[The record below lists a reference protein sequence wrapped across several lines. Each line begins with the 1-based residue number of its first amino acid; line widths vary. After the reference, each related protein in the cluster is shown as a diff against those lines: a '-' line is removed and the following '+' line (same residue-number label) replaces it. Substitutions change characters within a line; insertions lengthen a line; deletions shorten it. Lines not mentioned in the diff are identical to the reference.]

1 MGGLSMFNNLIESG
15 SHTRELKRRSSF
27 FIGALGVYGL
37 LFMAIGVV
45 GVFAYDARLDR
56 QNLELVSLVALVE
69 PAVEQPR
76 VINERPRPSSAP
88 ETGRQIAMRTA
99 EPPSADPTKTNIG
112 TSVTTNQ
119 PPPVKTGS
127 YVLGTSNLDPD
138 AIGGIGNSSG
148 SGSSDG
154 TVATGTAKEIEPPPV
169 KLKEPKVEKKP
180 TLVSKGVIN
189 GLAKSLPPPPYP
201 QMAKISGVSGLV
213 TVQVLIDELGNVIS
227 ARAVSGHPLLQAEA
241 VKAAYRAKFT
251 TTYLSDVPVKV
262 SGVINYNFK
271 RD

>member
-1 MGGLSMFNNLIESG
+1 MFNNLIESG
-15 SHTRELKRRSSF
+15 SHTSELKRRSSF
-27 FIGALGVYGL
+27 FIGALGIYGL

-56 QNLELVSLVALVE
+56 QNLELVSLVAPVE
-69 PAVEQPR
+69 PAAEQPR
-76 VINERPRPSSAP
+76 VINERPRPSTAP
-88 ETGRQIAMRTA
+88 ATGRQIAMRTA
-99 EPPSADPTKTNIG
+99 EPPSADPTKTNFG
-112 TSVTTNQ
+112 TSTTTNQ
-119 PPPVKTGS
+119 LPPVQRQYEIGK
-127 YVLGTSNLDPD
+127 YNLNPD
-138 AIGGIGNSSG
+138 GINGIGNTPGG
-148 SGSSDG
+148 SGTSDG
-154 TVATGTAKEIEPPPV
+154 GVATGTKEIEPPPV

-201 QMAKISGVSGLV
+201 QLAKISGASGLV
-213 TVQVLIDELGNVIS
+213 TVQVVIDELGNVIS

-251 TTYLSDVPVKV
+251 PTLLSDQPVKV

-271 RD
+271 RE